1 MRRGKASLDEGAPA
15 TGIVLAGGRSI
26 RLGRD
31 KVGEML
37 LGRSLLQRVVD
48 MLAQA
53 TAEVLIVTAP
63 GRPLPTIEAAV
74 PWRRVDDV
82 YPGQGPLAA
91 IYAGLL
97 AARYE
102 HAVAVA
108 CDMPLLSVPLL
119 RYLLSLRNEAD
130 VVLPVLGG
138 LSDPLHTVYSRRC
151 LDPMRRVLEGGWRRP
166 VDFLG
171 PVAVRYVAEDE
182 LDRFDPRH
190 LSFFNVNSEEDL
202 ARARAELERAEAAR
216 RPSERPTS
224 AAPDR
229 RDRGAPA

>member
-1 MRRGKASLDEGAPA
+1 MPKRPAAPERAPA
-15 TGIVLAGGRSI
+15 TGIVLAGGRSR

-31 KVGEML
+31 KAGEVL
-37 LGRSLLQRVVD
+37 LGRTLLQRVVD
-48 MLAQA
+48 KLAQA
-53 TAEVLIVTAP
+53 IQELVVVAAP
-63 GRPLPTIEAAV
+63 EGLLPPLEASV
-74 PWRRVDDV
+74 PWRRVEDI

-119 RYLLSLRNEAD
+119 RYLLSLRREAD

-138 LSDPLHTVYSRRC
+138 LSDPLHAVYSRRC

-171 PVAVRYVAEDE
+171 SVAVRYVAEDE
-182 LDRFDPRH
+182 LDRFDPGH

-202 ARARAELERAEAAR
+202 ARAGAEIEGTEALEPAGSYE
-216 RPSERPTS
+216 PPEPGTS
-224 AAPDR
+224 VP
-229 RDRGAPA
+229 PP